1 MRRIVLGGLLGV
13 LMLGLGV
20 ASFAADETQ
29 VRWRLGRSDLLRY
42 TRHYIAKDG
51 KRTGGGT
58 LSIFGHAIEEQRRFA
73 PSSPRHLDIP
83 ALLALYLPETA
94 KPEKRRFDWVFHKTV
109 PVRVRGTCEIKS
121 QDDKTATV
129 IGTYKFAS
137 RGKGERTDTEAL
149 FKGGATVESTFDL
162 ENHRL
167 LMATVQLDYT
177 VGPKKPKR
185 GDAATPI
192 DRTVELKFHK
202 AYPRRYEKFDDS
214 VETAIEKG
222 VAYLRTIQIA
232 AGEEFGDSFK
242 PHGKERLGSTALAVL
257 TLAACDVPL
266 EDPAIQRALDW
277 MVTQQPEKTYE
288 RAISLM
294 AFDKAYT
301 PPGERV
307 VTRSKK
313 GKPVRKLTAPHR
325 RWCIETYEALMKS
338 AQSPGTWGY
347 PAKGRTTFT
356 YDTSNTQ
363 YAVLAMRSAANLGFE
378 IKDSSWLA
386 VIRYFKLIRA
396 RHEGKGTVHLIRDGQ
411 ATKDDGKYARSGI
424 PEVPVDEIA
433 GFKYGSLSGYLNPWG
448 SMTCAGIASLAIARH
463 ALVTGGSNK
472 WNPKLAEEVEQYIR
486 GGWAWLDRNW
496 AVDRHPKNP
505 SNRWLY
511 YYLYSL
517 ERAAVLD
524 RVKRVAGR
532 DWYYEGA
539 IELLVRRNKNG
550 SWGGGGGARVAPTCF
565 ALLFLKRATAPLTT
579 G

>member
-1 MRRIVLGGLLGV
+1 MRKIVFSGVLGV
-13 LMLGLGV
+13 LLLGLG
-20 ASFAADETQ
+20 APTFAADETQ

-42 TRHYIAKDG
+42 TRTYVDKKG
-51 KRTGGGT
+51 TRTNAGII
-58 LSIFGHAIEEQRRFA
+58 SVFGHAIRDQRTFA
-73 PSSPRHLDIP
+73 PATPRHLDIP
-83 ALLALYLPETA
+83 ALLGFHLPDTA
-94 KPEKRRFDWVFHKTV
+94 KAEKRKFEWVFPKTV

-121 QDDKTATV
+121 KDEKTATV
-129 IGTYKFAS
+129 VGTYKFES
-137 RGKGERTDTEAL
+137 RGKGERTDTEAIY
-149 FKGGATVESTFDL
+149 KGKATVEMTFDL
-162 ENHRL
+162 VEHRPIVSQ
-167 LMATVQLDYT
+167 VQIDYL
-177 VGPKKPKR
+177 VGAKKLKR
-185 GDAATPI
+185 GDVAKPI
-192 DRTVELKFHK
+192 ERTVELKLRK
-202 AYPRRYEKFDDS
+202 AYPRRYEKFDET
-214 VETAIEKG
+214 VEKAIHEG

-266 EDPAIQRALDW
+266 EDPAMQRALSW
-277 MVTQQPEKTYE
+277 MVTQKPTRTYE

-301 PPGERV
+301 PPEERV
-307 VTRSKK
+307 VTRMKR

-325 RWCIETYEALMKS
+325 KWCIETFETLMKS

-347 PAKGRTTFT
+347 PATGRTSFR

-386 VIRYFKLIRA
+386 VIRFFKLIRA
-396 RHEGKGTVHLIRDGQ
+396 KHEGKGTVHLIREGQ
-411 ATKDDGKYARSGI
+411 ATKDDGKYAQSGI
-424 PEVPVDEIA
+424 PKVLVDEIA
-433 GFKYGSLSGYLNPWG
+433 GFKYGSLSSYLNPWG

-463 ALVTGGSNK
+463 ALEESGSAK
-472 WNPKLAEEVEQYIR
+472 WNPKLSEEVEQLIR

-496 AVDRHPKNP
+496 AVDRHPENP
-505 SNRWLY
+505 ENRWLY

-539 IELLVRRNKNG
+539 VELLVRRNRNG
-550 SWGGGGGARVAPTCF
+550 SWGRGGGSRVAPTCF
-565 ALLFLKRATAPLTT
+565 ALLFLKRATAPLTA